1 MDEERAC
8 RETALSS
15 GPSADGLI
23 LLVVVTP
30 SLVSFAG
37 SFGQTHGQNPQD
49 LPELFMGKPRPY
61 SVHDI
66 EKGMQVR
73 VTNSF
78 VGRGP
83 QPFLPLPF
91 FPVGFQIIGR
101 QCLPVVEERKR
112 RKRGIA
118 QRSGNG
124 RPTWTMQQMT
134 WVAFGLFVSI
144 TSKRPRLQMLA
155 THL

>member
-73 VTNSF
+73 VTK
-78 VGRGP
+78 
-83 QPFLPLPF
+83 
-91 FPVGFQIIGR
+91 R
-101 QCLPVVEERKR
+101 QSWKR
-112 RKRGIA
+112 RIFCKLWTLLL
-118 QRSGNG
+118 
-124 RPTWTMQQMT
+124 PTYLALQN
-134 WVAFGLFVSI
+134 FGVCQDKHFVNVFVMS
-144 TSKRPRLQMLA
+144 
-155 THL
+155 